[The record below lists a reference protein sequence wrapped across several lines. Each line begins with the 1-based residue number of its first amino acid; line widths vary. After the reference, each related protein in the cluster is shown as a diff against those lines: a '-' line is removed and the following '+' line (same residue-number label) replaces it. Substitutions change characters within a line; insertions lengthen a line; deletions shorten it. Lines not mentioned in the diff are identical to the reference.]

1 MPIEFNNNIFH
12 IYNDSISYCIELSKY
27 KDLLHIYYGKRID
40 SNNIYILK
48 RDRASFS
55 AYEGKDYKYSLDV
68 LPQEYP
74 MFGAQDMRSPAL
86 EFEYEDGRYDMCNMR
101 YKSHKIIQGKPDIEG
116 LPHIYENS
124 SGEFTTLIITV
135 GDDISGVSVELY
147 YSISETMPIIC
158 RHSRVLSGKTAVYL
172 TNAASASIDFSDSDF
187 KYMHLHG
194 AWIRE
199 KHIETAEVKK
209 GFQGIESR
217 RGASSPN
224 ENPFM
229 AIMRKDAGE
238 DFGEVYGFSLVYSGN
253 FKMLLEAETYGTMR
267 FQAGVNPHNFKWK
280 LNKGEQFI
288 TPELVMVYSENG
300 LGEMSRTFHRL
311 YRRNLCRGIWRD
323 KVRPILINNWEATY
337 FDFNEDKLINICK
350 KASELGIE
358 LFVLDD
364 GWFGKRNNDKSSLGD
379 WFV

>member
-1 MPIEFNNNIFH
+1 MIIMPIEFNNNIFH

-209 GFQGIESR
+209 GFQACR
-217 RGASSPN
+217 R
-224 ENPFM
+224 
-229 AIMRKDAGE
+229 
-238 DFGEVYGFSLVYSGN
+238 V
-253 FKMLLEAETYGTMR
+253 
-267 FQAGVNPHNFKWK
+267 
-280 LNKGEQFI
+280 
-288 TPELVMVYSENG
+288 
-300 LGEMSRTFHRL
+300 L
-311 YRRNLCRGIWRD
+311 Y
-323 KVRPILINNWEATY
+323 
-337 FDFNEDKLINICK
+337 
-350 KASELGIE
+350 
-358 LFVLDD
+358 
-364 GWFGKRNNDKSSLGD
+364 
-379 WFV
+379 

>member
-1 MPIEFNNNIFH
+1 
-12 IYNDSISYCIELSKY
+12 
-27 KDLLHIYYGKRID
+27 
-40 SNNIYILK
+40 
-48 RDRASFS
+48 
-55 AYEGKDYKYSLDV
+55 
-68 LPQEYP
+68 

-199 KHIETAEVKK
+199 NT
-209 GFQGIESR
+209 
-217 RGASSPN
+217 
-224 ENPFM
+224 
-229 AIMRKDAGE
+229 
-238 DFGEVYGFSLVYSGN
+238 
-253 FKMLLEAETYGTMR
+253 
-267 FQAGVNPHNFKWK
+267 
-280 LNKGEQFI
+280 
-288 TPELVMVYSENG
+288 
-300 LGEMSRTFHRL
+300 
-311 YRRNLCRGIWRD
+311 
-323 KVRPILINNWEATY
+323 
-337 FDFNEDKLINICK
+337 
-350 KASELGIE
+350 
-358 LFVLDD
+358 
-364 GWFGKRNNDKSSLGD
+364 
-379 WFV
+379 